1 MSHDGFVDKGRRDL
15 NLSDPLIEE
24 VLPQYFG
31 TQYPKFISLLE
42 RYYEFETD
50 SASPTELIGHLF
62 ESRDINQTDL
72 SLLSYI
78 EDELLLGSNYAE
90 GFQDKRAAANFSSQL
105 FRAKGTKYSIEWF
118 FRAFFGV
125 DPEIFYPKENM
136 FLLAGSDSDTLN
148 SKIGAGYNKYITN
161 DKLYQTFALQITS
174 ELGVEEWENI
184 YKLFVHPAGMYLGSR
199 YVVNADAEI
208 AGLDS
213 AIVNNSIT
221 SAASA
226 AFTLGADNTTP
237 DEGDLVTFTIGGS
250 NIDSE
255 YYYWYV
261 NPVSISDSD
270 IVGPYPTTNNREPI
284 FVGNSASFDLTIG
297 FQDELE
303 SDLKQFSAI
312 LSDEPFPGAIPGAIG
327 TLVQQLISINDVSYT
342 VNTTGGVSP
351 TTGPDQTVNVLEGAT
366 VTFALAPNAPSIIP
380 NKPVFFTTSL
390 PNQFVDSDNIA
401 GGDHDV
407 LSGKKRLVSLNSS
420 GGETTLTIATN
431 VDTGA
436 KGFIAQFEDSSGNQI
451 FGYSTFNGIEV
462 LIQDTVASNYT
473 VIATPFTASQP
484 SEGVSSG
491 SSMSFTVNG
500 TNLELGDSA
509 VYLDVLHVT
518 TNNADFTAVPPG
530 NSPTARHLMTLV
542 SGDGG
547 LTGTASAIGLI
558 TIAQDASAEGAE
570 TFRVNILDSAVAG
583 NVLTTTGTITIQDTS
598 FTLTPSGDVNEG
610 ETCTF
615 DISGTGINSGGTAY
629 WQMDYGTADSS
640 DFINH
645 PSSAGDRRAVIVTSG
660 GSPEGQFD
668 VDVAADFTSDGGNET
683 FATSIWTAP
692 TGGLQLAASGNVT
705 ITDTSVPTGAD
716 YNISATGVTEG
727 GNIVLSASPGAA
739 SGGTID
745 WTIDGVGVG
754 DSATSLE
761 NRMSSLTGTF
771 GVVSGTVNVNVGTT
785 SDSDVWPYV
794 NNGRVIIDINGG
806 AAGVDSD
813 RFTVSDAAASYE
825 LIATND
831 TAGAW
836 DEGSTTQWA
845 IKGTN
850 IDSDTIVYVAFT
862 GGTADGNDFA
872 TPNPYQSRQ
881 AVTLVSANSN
891 PVSGYN
897 GTYSVAIENDT
908 TTEGNETFNA
918 SLWNQA
924 TSGIQLATAG
934 AFTIND
940 TSTGAAVSSYVFFGR
955 AHDDFS
961 TTNNTGSTVTTF
973 RNTGF
978 WETAGGAGVADDGV
992 EPDYTG
998 ASSHFDDEW
1007 LSTGG
1012 SVSDYQIR
1020 VTGSFGTYSSQG
1032 SGSWGS
1038 WQTLSSNRAYG
1049 INNSN
1054 GGSGLK
1060 IGASTLTVTI
1070 KRYTG
1075 TLGVGDTVLTKL
1087 YNVNCSVGGL

>member
-1 MSHDGFVDKGRRDL
+1 MSHDGFTDKGRRNL
-15 NLSDPLIEE
+15 NLSNPRIDE
-24 VLPQYFG
+24 VLPQYFT

-125 DPEIFYPKENM
+125 DPEIFYPKENV
-136 FLLAGSDSDTLN
+136 FLLAGVDSDTLD
-148 SKIGAGYNKYITN
+148 SKIGTGYAKYITN
-161 DKLYQTFALQITS
+161 DKLYQTFALEIKT
-174 ELGVEEWENI
+174 ELGVEQWENI
-184 YKLFVHPAGMYLGSR
+184 YKLFAHPAGMYLGSR
-199 YVVNADAEI
+199 YVVNAEAEVE
-208 AGLDS
+208 GLDS
-213 AIVNNSIT
+213 DIVNNSIT
-221 SAASA
+221 TAPSPVFNLSADDTS
-226 AFTLGADNTTP
+226 P
-237 DEGDLVTFTIGGS
+237 DEGDLVTFTISGS
-250 NIDSE
+250 NIPSE

-261 NPVSISDSD
+261 APSTISDSD
-270 IVGPYPTTNNREPI
+270 IVAPYPTVNNREP
-284 FVGNSASFDLTIG
+284 VLVTANSGSFDLVIG
-297 FQDELE
+297 FQDEQETDAKEFL
-303 SDLKQFSAI
+303 AI
-312 LSDEPFPGAIPGAIG
+312 LSDEPFPGAIPGAKG
-327 TLVQQLISINDVSYT
+327 SLADQLISINDVSYT

-351 TTGPDQTVNVLEGAT
+351 TTGPDQDVNVLEGET
-366 VTFALAPNAPSIIP
+366 ITFTLAPNTPSIIP
-380 NKPVFFTTSL
+380 NKPVFFTTNL
-390 PNQFVDSDNIA
+390 PNLFVDSSQIDV
-401 GGDHDV
+401 GDHDV
-407 LSGKKRLVSLNSS
+407 LSGGKRLVSLDGS
-420 GGETTLTIATN
+420 GGSTNLTIATK
-431 VDTGA
+431 VGTGA
-436 KGFIAQFEDSSGNQI
+436 KAFVAQFEDSSGNQI
-451 FGYSTFNGIEV
+451 FGYSTFEGILIE
-462 LIQDTVASNYT
+462 IQDNVAASYT
-473 VIATPFTASQP
+473 ITASPSGP
-484 SEGVSSG
+484 SEGVSGTPMTFNVTGSG
-491 SSMSFTVNG
+491 LNI
-500 TNLELGDSA
+500 GDSA
-509 VYLDVLHVT
+509 TYINITHLT
-518 TNNADFTAVPPG
+518 TDNADFTTVPPG
-530 NSPTARHLMTLV
+530 NSPTSRALVTLADTGNRSGFGQAV
-542 SGDGG
+542 S
-547 LTGTASAIGLI
+547 LI
-558 TIAQDASAEGAE
+558 TVKQDAASEGEQTFKADLYDDISAGS
-570 TFRVNILDSAVAG
+570 L
-583 NVLTTTGTITIQDTS
+583 LTTSGTITITDTN
-598 FTLTPSGDVNEG
+598 FTLTPTPTTVNEG
-610 ETCTF
+610 DTVTF
-615 DISGTGINSGGTAY
+615 DVSGTGITQSGTAY
-629 WQMDYGTADSS
+629 WQMDYGTADSA

-645 PSSAGDRRAVIVTSG
+645 PSSSGDRRAVSITSG
-660 GSPEGQFD
+660 SSPEGSFT
-668 VDVAADFTSDGGNET
+668 VNVKEDFTTDGAAEN
-683 FATSIWTAP
+683 FATSVWTAP
-692 TGGLQLAASGNVT
+692 TGGVQLAASGNVT
-705 ITDTSVPTGAD
+705 INDTSIPTGAD
-716 YNISATGVTEG
+716 YNISATGTTEG
-727 GNIVLSASPGAA
+727 GNVVLSVSPGAS
-739 SGGTID
+739 SGDTVD

-785 SDSDVWPYV
+785 LDSDVWPYV

-806 AAGVDSD
+806 ATGVDSD

-845 IKGTN
+845 IKGKN
-850 IDSDTIVYVAFT
+850 IDSDTVVYVEFS

-881 AVTLVSANSN
+881 AVSLVSANFN
-891 PVSGYN
+891 PLNGYN
-897 GTYSVAIENDT
+897 GTYSVAIENDA

-940 TSTGAAVSSYVFFGR
+940 TSTAAGVSSYVFFGR

-973 RNTGF
+973 RNTGS
-978 WETAGGAGVADDGV
+978 WETAGAAGVADDAV

-1012 SVSDYQIR
+1012 SASDYQIR

-1060 IGASTLTVTI
+1060 IGASTLTITI